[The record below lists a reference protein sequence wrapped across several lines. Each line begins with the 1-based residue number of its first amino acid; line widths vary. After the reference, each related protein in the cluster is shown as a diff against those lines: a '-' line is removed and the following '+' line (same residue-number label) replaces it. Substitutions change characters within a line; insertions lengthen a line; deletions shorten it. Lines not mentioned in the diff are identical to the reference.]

1 MSKSDDKHLK
11 RLSRREALAWFAGSA
26 AGAALGQPAFA
37 AAAATPS
44 AGPVQSHCWG
54 MTIDLDRCA
63 RCHGC
68 VVACA
73 AENNIAPLGRVAA
86 AENRPIHWMTMLV
99 PDWRR
104 AASELGPAP
113 APVPCMH
120 CERPECVKVCPVGA
134 TYRTDDGI
142 VAQIWDRCIGCRY
155 CMVACPY
162 GRRSF
167 NWRPPAWPGDNP
179 SSVNPDVAVRPAG
192 VVEKCT
198 FCQHRIQAALEK
210 SRLDEEPLQ
219 DEALQRLP
227 ACAMACP
234 THAITFGDLADS
246 SSLVA
251 RLAQSPR
258 ALRLLAHLG
267 TGPKVIY
274 LRSTR

>member
-1 MSKSDDKHLK
+1 MSRGDDKILK
-11 RLSRREALAWFAGSA
+11 QLSRREALAWFAGSA
-26 AGAALGQPAFA
+26 AGAALSRPALA
-37 AAAATPS
+37 AAASGRSDPS
-44 AGPVQSHCWG
+44 HRWG
-54 MTIDLDRCA
+54 MAIDLDRCV

-73 AENNIAPLGRVAA
+73 SENNIAPLGRSAA
-86 AENRPIHWMTMLV
+86 ANARPIHWMTMLV
-99 PDWRR
+99 PDFRR
-104 AASELGPAP
+104 EASELGPAP

-120 CERPECVKVCPVGA
+120 CDRPECVKVCPVGA
-134 TYRTDDGI
+134 TYQTDDGI

-167 NWRPPAWPGDNP
+167 NWTQPIFPGDNP

-198 FCQHRIQAALEK
+198 LCQHRIQATLEK
-210 SRLDEEPLQ
+210 SRLDEQPLQ
-219 DEALQRLP
+219 DEQLQRLP
-227 ACAMACP
+227 ACATACP
-234 THAITFGDLADS
+234 THAITFGDLADPT
-246 SSLVA
+246 SLVA

-258 ALRLLAHLG
+258 AVRLLAHLG

-274 LRSTR
+274 LRRTR